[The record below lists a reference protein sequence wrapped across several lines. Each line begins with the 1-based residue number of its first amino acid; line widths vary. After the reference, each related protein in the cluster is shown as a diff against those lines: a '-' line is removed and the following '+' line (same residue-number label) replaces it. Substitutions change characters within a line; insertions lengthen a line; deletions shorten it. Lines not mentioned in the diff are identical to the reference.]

1 MKCELANSG
10 TMRKKNIREMI
21 VTIEEKQGRTD
32 KRDY

>member
-1 MKCELANSG
+1 MWAGKTQELCE
-10 TMRKKNIREMI
+10 KKNIREMI